1 MRIVIDM
8 QGAQTESRFRGIGRY
23 TMSFV
28 QGVVRNKG
36 THQIFLVLN
45 GLISDTIEPIR
56 NAFSGLLPQENIRVW
71 YAPGPVCEKD
81 RDNDARRETAELI
94 REAFLTSLQPD
105 VIHITSLFEGYIDDA
120 VTSVGRFDPNTPIT
134 TSLYDLI
141 PLLNPEQYLDNN
153 PQYRD
158 FYNRKL
164 AYLKKTSRLLA
175 ISEFTRQEGLT
186 NLEVDASHIINV
198 STAIEPSFRPITI
211 ASESERLLRSK
222 FDIHLPFVLCTG
234 GADKRKNLPR
244 LIQAFAS
251 LPADL
256 RKSHQ
261 LLFAGKMPDAELLQL
276 KSIAQRVGLLDG
288 ELLFTGYISDK
299 ELIQLYNIC
308 ALYVFPSWHE
318 GFGLPALEG
327 MACGAP
333 VIGANTSSLPEVIGL
348 HEALFDPQDVAAI
361 SQKMAKALEDDSFCD
376 RLQEHGL
383 MQAKKFSW
391 DDTAKRAIKAWE
403 TLPTDQLVANDY
415 LGRSTCYEQL
425 INTVTDHFESSGD
438 GELTS
443 LAQSI
448 AKNES
453 AGIERQLLVDVSE
466 LCQHD
471 AATGVQRVV
480 RSYLK
485 WLLQLPPVGFR
496 VEPVYATRNEGYRYA
511 RRFTMNFKGEDI
523 ALTNDDF
530 VRWQRGDVFFGLDM
544 QHHVQLENTGFYKK
558 LGQEGVVVK
567 FLVHDLLPIELA
579 DLFQDSRAKELHEQW
594 LSMIAATDEAIC
606 VSKATADAYD
616 AWLKTERVYRAP
628 GFTISWVHNGG
639 DVEGSNTSVGLPKD
653 AEIVLSAL
661 RKRVSFLCVSTI
673 EPRKRQQQ
681 ILDAVEELWK
691 QGIDVNIVFVG
702 NPGWK
707 TEDLTN
713 RLRSHLEV
721 NHRLFWLQGI
731 SDEYL
736 EKVYG
741 AATCLIAASLNEGFG
756 LSVVEAARHGIPIIA
771 RDIPVFREVAGK
783 HAFYF
788 QGESAENLAASLIG
802 WLHKFHNK
810 KHPMSIGMPWSTW
823 QQSAEILKT
832 ALIEHN
838 CPRKQLLVD
847 ISELV
852 QRDAKSGI
860 QRVVRSLLQEWLTKP
875 QFEYKIEP
883 VYACPDSG
891 YRYAREFTNRFL
903 NIESQSSSDELI
915 EYAPGD
921 VFLGLDLAPS
931 VVNAQRHFYT
941 RLKQDGVRVAFVVY
955 DLLPLT
961 VGNYPQEHA
970 AACIE
975 WLNVA
980 ITGDVAICISKSV
993 ASELHDWLCEH
1004 NPDALARLSIRSFH
1018 LGADIERSM
1027 PTGGMP
1033 ESAGGVLK
1041 LLRDK
1046 PSFLQVSTLA
1056 PHKGHDQVL
1065 KAFELLW
1072 DDGCDINLVI
1082 VGKEGW
1088 LVDAL
1093 IDRIRNH
1100 SELNKRLFWLDGI
1113 SDEYLERIYQTATC
1127 LIAASYSEGFGLPL
1141 IEAAQHKIP
1150 IIARD
1155 IPVFRE
1161 VAGEHAYYFGS
1172 NDPAQLSQAIKIWLK
1187 FYNNEEHT
1195 KSDNMPW
1202 LTWAQSAE
1210 ELLKI
1215 TFAQT
1220 GSREL
1225 ASTNETNKIA

>member
-36 THQIFLVLN
+36 THEIFLVLN
-45 GLISDTIEPIR
+45 GLISNTVEPIR
-56 NAFSGLLPQENIRVW
+56 NAFKFLLPQDNIRIW

-81 RDNDARRETAELI
+81 LDNDARREAAELI
-94 REAFLTSLQPD
+94 REAFLASLQPD

-134 TSLYDLI
+134 VSLYDLI
-141 PLLNPEQYLDNN
+141 PLLNPEHYLDTI

-158 FYNRKL
+158 YYNRKL
-164 AYLKKTSRLLA
+164 TYLKNASRLLA
-175 ISEFTRQEGLT
+175 ISEFTRQEGLAH
-186 NLEVDASHIINV
+186 LEFEASHIINV
-198 STAIEPSFRPITI
+198 STAIEPCFRPIAI
-211 ASESERLLRSK
+211 AEETERLLRSE
-222 FDIHLPFVLCTG
+222 FGIHLPFVLYTG

-261 LLFAGKMPDAELLQL
+261 LLFAGKMPEADQLQL
-276 KSIAQRVGLLDG
+276 KSIAQRAGLLEG
-288 ELLFTGYISDK
+288 ELLFTGYISDE
-299 ELIQLYNIC
+299 ELVQLYNIC
-308 ALYVFPSWHE
+308 ALFVFPSWHE

-348 HEALFDPQDVAAI
+348 HEALFDPLDVAAI

-391 DDTAKRAIKAWE
+391 DETAKRAIKAWE
-403 TLPTDQLVANDY
+403 TLPTNQLSAKDY
-415 LGRSTCYEQL
+415 LVRSTSYEQL
-425 INTVTDHFESSGD
+425 INTLAANVESSDD
-438 GELTS
+438 GELIA

-453 AGIERQLLVDVSE
+453 AGTERQLLVDVSE

-496 VEPVYATRNEGYRYA
+496 VEPVYATRTEGYRYA
-511 RRFTMNFKGEDI
+511 RRFTMNFKGEDM
-523 ALTNDDF
+523 AQTSDDF
-530 VRWQRGDVFFGLDM
+530 VSWQRGDVFFGLDM
-544 QHHVQLENTGFYKK
+544 QHHVQLGNAEFYKK

-579 DLFQDSRAKELHEQW
+579 DLFQDSGAKELHEQW

-616 AWLKTERVYRAP
+616 AWLKNELVYRAP

-639 DVEGSNTSVGLPKD
+639 DVEGSNPSVGLPKE
-653 AEIVLSAL
+653 AEVVFSAL

-691 QGIDVNIVFVG
+691 QSIDVNIVFVG

-707 TEDLTN
+707 IEDLTN
-713 RLRSHLEV
+713 RLRSHLEL

-736 EKVYG
+736 EKVYA

-756 LSVVEAARHGIPIIA
+756 LSLVEAARHGIPIIA
-771 RDIPVFREVAGK
+771 RDIPVFREVAGE

-788 QGESAENLAASLIG
+788 EGESAENLAASLIS

-810 KHPMSIGMPWSTW
+810 KHPLSIGMPWSTW

-832 ALIEHN
+832 LLVKHN
-838 CPRKQLLVD
+838 RPRRQLLVD

-860 QRVVRSLLQEWLTKP
+860 QRVVRSLLHEWLTKP

-883 VYACPDSG
+883 VYASPDSG
-891 YRYAREFTNRFL
+891 YRYAKKFTNRFL
-903 NIESQSSSDELI
+903 NIESQTPSDELI

-931 VVNAQRHFYT
+931 VVSAQRHFYT
-941 RLKQDGVRVAFVVY
+941 KLKQDGVRVAFVVY

-961 VGNYPQEHA
+961 VGNYPQEHS
-970 AACIE
+970 AACAE
-975 WLNVA
+975 WLKVA

-993 ASELHDWLCEH
+993 ASELHDWLCE
-1004 NPDALARLSIRSFH
+1004 NKPDELARLSIRSFH
-1018 LGADIERSM
+1018 LGADIKHSV
-1027 PTGGMP
+1027 PTGGLP
-1033 ESAGGVLK
+1033 ESAESLLK

-1046 PSFLQVSTLA
+1046 PTFLQVSTLA

-1072 DDGCDINLVI
+1072 DDGYDLNLVI
-1082 VGKEGW
+1082 VGKQGW
-1088 LVDAL
+1088 LVEDL
-1093 IDRIRNH
+1093 IDQLRNH
-1100 SELNKRLFWLDGI
+1100 RELNKHLFWLDGI
-1113 SDEYLERIYQTATC
+1113 SDEYLEKIYQTATC
-1127 LIAASYSEGFGLPL
+1127 LIVASHGEGFGLPL
-1141 IEAAQHKIP
+1141 IEAAKHNLP

-1155 IPVFRE
+1155 IPVFNE
-1161 VAGEHAYYFGS
+1161 VCEENAHYFAGS
-1172 NDPAQLSQAIKIWLK
+1172 DPTALASSIRDWLKLCQNGKQPLSQNMKWLK
-1187 FYNNEEHT
+1187 
-1195 KSDNMPW
+1195 
-1202 LTWAQSAE
+1202 WADSAAC
-1210 ELLKI
+1210 LLRCC
-1215 TFAQT
+1215 TD
-1220 GSREL
+1220 
-1225 ASTNETNKIA
+1225 